1 MSDSG
6 SNAFIDAA
14 LQIKA
19 TQQGPLTGLTFAAKD
34 LFDVSQNITD
44 GAMKLGCL
52 RAWVFASSD
61 E

>member
-6 SNAFIDAA
+6 NNAFIDAA

-34 LFDVSQNITD
+34 LFDVSQNVTD
-44 GAMKLGCL
+44 GAIKLGCL
-52 RAWVFASSD
+52 RA
-61 E
+61 